1 MTIDVSKY
9 PLFMEL
15 SDPEG
20 VIKSILDREY
30 SIFKSQHKAHLHVDI
45 AKQVSDICSQQQDSI
60 SAMDELLDKLPLL
73 LQGSKSKGNVG
84 EQCLMSFLKE
94 TLNGNDYVLEDMSK
108 TSHSGDICVSKKSFS
123 CLLDSKHYR
132 NKLPSK
138 EVDKLKNDMV
148 ANNIRCGVLV
158 NYDNGISK
166 YRNTDLEF
174 FEVDGVLYCLAV
186 LGNAKENP
194 LKIVLA
200 IHYLEVIFERM
211 IQTSI
216 RPTTFVEG
224 YDELLST
231 ADDVQKL
238 IKKFEESKRCV
249 ENTLNEFQTQLMTA
263 IMNHITSL
271 KIHMKSR
278 SGTA

>member
-1 MTIDVSKY
+1 
-9 PLFMEL
+9 
-15 SDPEG
+15 
-20 VIKSILDREY
+20 
-30 SIFKSQHKAHLHVDI
+30 
-45 AKQVSDICSQQQDSI
+45 
-60 SAMDELLDKLPLL
+60 MDELLDKLPLL

-108 TSHSGDICVSKKSFS
+108 TSHSGDICVSKKSFA
-123 CLLDSKHYR
+123 CLLDSKHYK
-132 NKLPSK
+132 NKLPIK
-138 EVDKLKNDMV
+138 EVDKLKSDMV
-148 ANNIRCGVLV
+148 AKNVRCGVIV
-158 NYDNGISK
+158 NYDNGVSK
-166 YRNTDLEF
+166 YKNTDLEF
-174 FEVDGVLYCLAV
+174 FEVDGTLYSLAII
-186 LGNAKENP
+186 GNAKENP

-216 RPTTFVEG
+216 QLTTFIG
-224 YDELLST
+224 GFDELLST

-249 ENTLNEFQTQLMTA
+249 EDSLNEFQSQLLTTVMS
-263 IMNHITSL
+263 HITSL
-271 KIHMKSR
+271 KIHIKSR